1 MPKINYTVENLVEEI
16 RQQIDEMNRDS
27 VSTEADILPTLN
39 RASDFASDILTRKYP
54 EPLLQYTT
62 LDLQAGVF
70 EYDIPENVFED
81 RVLKLETMVPVGTGR
96 ANYIEIQR
104 ISYRDITN
112 YESAAISSFP
122 LYYCIIG
129 RKIRI
134 VPQPSG
140 SYDARMWYI
149 RNPEKLVLPQGRVT
163 LINSAQNY
171 IIVDQAD
178 GNLTTQ
184 SDQLASY
191 VNVIDGQTGE
201 IRGSLQIQ
209 SIVDNKITFRAVPT
223 RDTVLN
229 REISKNDITTGET
242 ALQSIQIQQ
251 DDYICAIDGICV
263 PYFGRPTSNFLI
275 QYAVAEIT
283 RKLGGNAE
291 TEEKILEKFE
301 KQVERTWAGR
311 QQELRVKK
319 KSNVWGTNTR
329 RYWWYWSR

>member
-1 MPKINYTVENLVEEI
+1 MPRLNYTVENLVEEV
-16 RQQIDEMNRDS
+16 RQQLDELNRDS

-54 EPLLQYTT
+54 EPLLKYLT
-62 LDLQAGVF
+62 LDLEAGVS
-70 EYDIPENVFED
+70 EYNIPEDVFED
-81 RVLKLETMVPVGTGR
+81 RILKLETTVPVGVNR

-122 LYYCIIG
+122 LYYCVIG

-140 SYDARMWYI
+140 SYDARMWVI
-149 RNPEKLVLPQGRVT
+149 RNPEKLVMPQGRVT
-163 LINSAQNY
+163 LINAIGNY
-171 IIVDQAD
+171 MIVDQASGD
-178 GNLTTQ
+178 LTTQ

-201 IRGSLQIQ
+201 IKGSLQIQ
-209 SIVDNKITFRAVPT
+209 SIVNNKITFRTVPARSSVFN
-223 RDTVLN
+223 RD
-229 REISKNDITTGET
+229 ISILED
-242 ALQSIQIQQ
+242 IQIQE

-283 RKLGGNAE
+283 RKLGGAAE
-291 TEEKILEKFE
+291 TEENVLKKFE
-301 KQVERTWAGR
+301 QQIERTWAGR
-311 QQELRVKK
+311 QQDLRIKK

>member
-1 MPKINYTVENLVEEI
+1 MPRLNYTVENLVEEV
-16 RQQIDEMNRDS
+16 RQQLDELNRDS

-54 EPLLQYTT
+54 EPLLQHTT

-81 RVLKLETMVPVGTGR
+81 RILKLETMVPVGTGR

-149 RNPEKLVLPQGRVT
+149 RNPEKLVMPQGRVT
-163 LINSAQNY
+163 KIEDNY
-171 IIVDQAD
+171 IIVDEAD

-191 VNVIDGQTGE
+191 VNVVDGQTGE
-201 IRGSLQIQ
+201 IKGSLQIQ
-209 SIVDNKITFRAVPT
+209 SIVDNKITFRSVAT
-223 RDTVLN
+223 RDTVFN
-229 REISKNDITTGET
+229 REISQGSTPVTDLKVQE
-242 ALQSIQIQQ
+242 

-283 RKLGGNAE
+283 RKLGGPAD
-291 TEEKILEKFE
+291 TEENILKKFE
-301 KQVERTWAGR
+301 QQVERTWAGR
-311 QQELRVKK
+311 QQDLRVKK

>member
-1 MPKINYTVENLVEEI
+1 MPRLNYTVENLVEEV
-16 RQQIDEMNRDS
+16 RQQLDELNRDS

-54 EPLLQYTT
+54 EPLLKYLT
-62 LDLQAGVF
+62 LDLEAGVS
-70 EYDIPENVFED
+70 EYNIPEDVFED
-81 RVLKLETMVPVGTGR
+81 RILKLETTVPVGVNR

-122 LYYCIIG
+122 LYYCVIG

-140 SYDARMWYI
+140 SYDARMWVI
-149 RNPEKLVLPQGRVT
+149 RNPEKLVMPQGRVT
-163 LINSAQNY
+163 LINAIGNY
-171 IIVDQAD
+171 MIVDQASGD
-178 GNLTTQ
+178 LTTQ

-191 VNVIDGQTGE
+191 VKVIDGQTGE
-201 IRGSLQIQ
+201 IKGSLQIQ
-209 SIVDNKITFRAVPT
+209 SIVNNKITFRTVPARSSVFN
-223 RDTVLN
+223 RD
-229 REISKNDITTGET
+229 ISILED
-242 ALQSIQIQQ
+242 IQIQE

-283 RKLGGNAE
+283 RKLGGAAE
-291 TEEKILEKFE
+291 TEENVLKKFE
-301 KQVERTWAGR
+301 QQIERTWAGR
-311 QQELRVKK
+311 QQDLRIKK

>member
-1 MPKINYTVENLVEEI
+1 MPRLNYTVENLVEEV
-16 RQQIDEMNRDS
+16 RQQLDELNRDS

-54 EPLLQYTT
+54 EPLLKYLT
-62 LDLQAGVF
+62 LDLEAGVS
-70 EYDIPENVFED
+70 EYNIPEDVFED
-81 RVLKLETMVPVGTGR
+81 RILKLETTVPVGVNR

-112 YESAAISSFP
+112 YESATISSFP
-122 LYYCIIG
+122 LYYCVIG

-140 SYDARMWYI
+140 SYDARMWVI
-149 RNPEKLVLPQGRVT
+149 RNPEKLVMPQGRVT
-163 LINSAQNY
+163 LINAIGNY
-171 IIVDQAD
+171 MVVDQASGD
-178 GNLTTQ
+178 LTTQ

-201 IRGSLQIQ
+201 IKGSLQIQ
-209 SIVDNKITFRAVPT
+209 SIVNNKITFRTVPARSSVFN
-223 RDTVLN
+223 RD
-229 REISKNDITTGET
+229 ISILED
-242 ALQSIQIQQ
+242 IQIQE

-283 RKLGGNAE
+283 RKLGGAAE
-291 TEEKILEKFE
+291 TEENVLKKFE
-301 KQVERTWAGR
+301 QQIERTWAGR
-311 QQELRVKK
+311 QQDLRIKK

>member
-1 MPKINYTVENLVEEI
+1 
-16 RQQIDEMNRDS
+16 MNRDS

-39 RASDFASDILTRKYP
+39 RAWDFAADILTRKYP
-54 EPLLQYTT
+54 EPLLKYGT
-62 LDLQAGVF
+62 LDLQAGVS
-70 EYDIPENVFED
+70 EYNIPEDVFED
-81 RVLKLETMVPVGTGR
+81 RILKLETAVPVGTGR

-112 YESAAISSFP
+112 YESATISSFP

-140 SYDARMWYI
+140 SYDARMWVV

-163 LINSAQNY
+163 VIQNNY
-171 IIVDQAD
+171 IIVDEAD

-201 IRGSLQIQ
+201 IKGSLQIQ
-209 SIVDNKITFRAVPT
+209 SIIDNKITFRSTAT
-223 RDTVLN
+223 RSKVLN
-229 REISKNDITTGET
+229 RDITAGLTPVTDLEV
-242 ALQSIQIQQ
+242 QE

-283 RKLGGNAE
+283 RKLGGAAE
-291 TEEKILEKFE
+291 TEEAVLKKFE
-301 KQVERTWAGR
+301 QQVERTWAGR

>member
-1 MPKINYTVENLVEEI
+1 MPRINYTVENLVEEV
-16 RQQIDEMNRDS
+16 RQQLDELNRDS

-54 EPLLQYTT
+54 EPLLKYTT
-62 LDLQAGVF
+62 LDLQAGVS
-70 EYDIPENVFED
+70 EYDIPEDVFED
-81 RVLKLETMVPVGTGR
+81 RILKLETTVPVGTGR

-140 SYDARMWYI
+140 SYDARMWMI
-149 RNPEKLVLPQGRVT
+149 RNPEKLVMPQGRVT
-163 LINSAQNY
+163 LINSTQNY
-171 IIVDQAD
+171 IIVDEAD
-178 GNLTTQ
+178 GDLTTQ

-191 VNVIDGQTGE
+191 VNVVDGQTGE
-201 IRGSLQIQ
+201 IKGTLQIQ
-209 SIVDNKITFRAVPT
+209 SIVDNKITFRTVPA
-223 RDTVLN
+223 RSSVFN
-229 REISKNDITTGET
+229 RQINTSLQDIT
-242 ALQSIQIQQ
+242 IQE

-283 RKLGGNAE
+283 RKLGGAAE
-291 TEEKILEKFE
+291 TEEAILKKFE
-301 KQVERTWAGR
+301 QQVERTWAGR

>member
-1 MPKINYTVENLVEEI
+1 MPRLNYTVENLVEEV
-16 RQQIDEMNRDS
+16 RQQLDELNRDS

-39 RASDFASDILTRKYP
+39 RASDFASDILSRKYP
-54 EPLLQYTT
+54 EPLLKYAT

-70 EYDIPENVFED
+70 EYDIPEDVFED
-81 RVLKLETMVPVGTGR
+81 RILKLETTVPVGSGR

-140 SYDARMWYI
+140 SYDARMWFI
-149 RNPEKLVLPQGRVT
+149 RNPEKLVMPQGRVT

-191 VNVIDGQTGE
+191 VNVVDGQTGE
-201 IRGSLQIQ
+201 IKGSLQIQ
-209 SIVDNKITFRAVPT
+209 SIVDNKITFRSVPA
-223 RDTVLN
+223 RISVLN
-229 REISKNDITTGET
+229 REIDTS
-242 ALQSIQIQQ
+242 LQDVEIQQ

-283 RKLGGNAE
+283 RKLGGAAD
-291 TEEKILEKFE
+291 TEENILKKFE
-301 KQVERTWAGR
+301 QQVERTWAGR
-311 QQELRVKK
+311 QQDLRVKK

>member
-1 MPKINYTVENLVEEI
+1 MPRLNYTVANLAEEV
-16 RQQIDEMNRDS
+16 RQQLDELNRDT

-39 RASDFASDILTRKYP
+39 RASDFAADILTRKYP
-54 EPLLQYTT
+54 EPLLKYIT
-62 LDLQAGVF
+62 LDLESGVS
-70 EYDIPENVFED
+70 EYTIPEDVFED
-81 RVLKLETMVPVGTGR
+81 RVLKLETVIPSGAAGR
-96 ANYIEIQR
+96 ANYLELQR
-104 ISYRDITN
+104 ISYRDISN
-112 YESAAISSFP
+112 YESTSTSSFP
-122 LYYCIIG
+122 QYYCIIG

-140 SYDARMWYI
+140 SYDARMWII

-163 LINSAQNY
+163 KINSSPTTNY
-171 IIVDQAD
+171 IIVDEAD

-209 SIVDNKITFRAVPT
+209 AIVDNKITFRTSPV
-223 RDTVLN
+223 RSTVLN
-229 REISKNDITTGET
+229 REINTS
-242 ALQSIQIQQ
+242 LQDIQIQE

-283 RKLGGNAE
+283 RKLGGSAE
-291 TEEKILEKFE
+291 AEEAILKKFE
-301 KQVERTWAGR
+301 QQVERTWAGR
-311 QQELRVKK
+311 QQDLRIKK
-319 KSNVWGTNTR
+319 KSNIWGNNNR
-329 RYWWYWSR
+329 RFWWYWSQ

>member
-1 MPKINYTVENLVEEI
+1 MPRLNYTVENLVEEV
-16 RQQIDEMNRDS
+16 RQQLDEMNRDS

-54 EPLLQYTT
+54 EPLLKYTT
-62 LDLQAGVF
+62 LDLQAGVY
-70 EYDIPENVFED
+70 EYDIPEEVFED
-81 RVLKLETMVPVGTGR
+81 RILKLETMVPVGTGR

-163 LINSAQNY
+163 LINSTQNY
-171 IIVDQAD
+171 IIVDENT
-178 GNLTTQ
+178 GNLTTE

-191 VNVIDGQTGE
+191 VNVVDGQTGE
-201 IRGSLQIQ
+201 IKGSLQIQ

-223 RDTVLN
+223 RTTVLN
-229 REISKNDITTGET
+229 REIET
-242 ALQSIQIQQ
+242 SLENIEIQQ

-283 RKLGGNAE
+283 RKLGGAAE
-291 TEEKILEKFE
+291 TEENILKKFE
-301 KQVERTWAGR
+301 QQVERTWAGR

>member
-1 MPKINYTVENLVEEI
+1 MPRLNFTVENLVNEVT
-16 RQQIDEMNRDS
+16 QQLDELNRDS
-27 VSTEADILPTLN
+27 VSVENDVLPTLN
-39 RASDFASDILTRKYP
+39 RAWDYAADILSRKYP
-54 EPLLQYTT
+54 EPLLKYTT

-70 EYDIPENVFED
+70 EYDIPEDVFED
-81 RVLKLETMVPVGTGR
+81 RILKLETTVPVGTGR

-122 LYYCIIG
+122 LYYCVIG

-140 SYDARMWYI
+140 SYDARMWFI

-171 IIVDQAD
+171 IIVDQTD
-178 GNLTTQ
+178 GNLTTE

-191 VNVIDGQTGE
+191 VNVVDGQTGE
-201 IRGSLQIQ
+201 IKGSLQIQ
-209 SIVDNKITFRAVPT
+209 SIVDNKITFRTVPS
-223 RDTVLN
+223 RDSVLN
-229 REISKNDITTGET
+229 REINTSLEDIE
-242 ALQSIQIQQ
+242 LQQ
-251 DDYICAIDGICV
+251 DDYICPIDGICV

-283 RKLGGNAE
+283 RKLGGAAE

-311 QQELRVKK
+311 QQDLRVKK

>member
-1 MPKINYTVENLVEEI
+1 MPRINYTVENLVEEV
-16 RQQIDEMNRDS
+16 RQQLDELNRDS

-54 EPLLQYTT
+54 EPLLKYTT
-62 LDLQAGVF
+62 LDLQAGVS
-70 EYDIPENVFED
+70 EYDIPEDVFED
-81 RVLKLETMVPVGTGR
+81 RILKLETTVPVGTGR

-140 SYDARMWYI
+140 SYDARMWMI
-149 RNPEKLVLPQGRVT
+149 RNPEKLVMPQGRVT
-163 LINSAQNY
+163 LINSTQNY

-178 GNLTTQ
+178 GDLTTQ

-191 VNVIDGQTGE
+191 VNVVDGQTGE
-201 IRGSLQIQ
+201 IKGTLQIQ
-209 SIVDNKITFRAVPT
+209 SIVDNKITFRTVPA
-223 RDTVLN
+223 RSSVFN
-229 REISKNDITTGET
+229 RQINTSLQDIT
-242 ALQSIQIQQ
+242 IQE

-283 RKLGGNAE
+283 RKLGGAAE
-291 TEEKILEKFE
+291 TEEAILKKFE
-301 KQVERTWAGR
+301 QQVERTWAGR

>member
-1 MPKINYTVENLVEEI
+1 MSKLNYNVANMVEEI
-16 RQQIDEMNRDS
+16 RYQIDELNRDS
-27 VSTEADILPTLN
+27 VSTEMDILPTLN
-39 RASDFASDILTRKYP
+39 RASDFANDILSRKYP
-54 EPLLQYTT
+54 EPLLKYST

-70 EYDIPENVFED
+70 EYDIPEDVFED
-81 RVLKLETMVPVGTGR
+81 RILKLETTVPVGTGR

-140 SYDARMWYI
+140 SYDARMWFI
-149 RNPEKLVLPQGRVT
+149 RNPEKLVMPQGRVT
-163 LINSAQNY
+163 LISSAQNY

-191 VNVIDGQTGE
+191 VNVVDGQTGE
-201 IRGSLQIQ
+201 IKGSLQIQ
-209 SIVDNKITFRAVPT
+209 SIVDNKITFRTVPS
-223 RDTVLN
+223 RSSVFN
-229 REISKNDITTGET
+229 REIDTSLQDIE
-242 ALQSIQIQQ
+242 IQQ

-283 RKLGGNAE
+283 RKLGGAAD
-291 TEEKILEKFE
+291 TEENILKKFE
-301 KQVERTWAGR
+301 QQVERTWAGR
-311 QQELRVKK
+311 QQDLRVKK

>member
-1 MPKINYTVENLVEEI
+1 MPRLNYTVENLVEEV
-16 RQQIDEMNRDS
+16 RQQLDELNRDS

-54 EPLLQYTT
+54 EPLLKYLT
-62 LDLQAGVF
+62 LDLEAGVS
-70 EYDIPENVFED
+70 EYNIPEDVFED
-81 RVLKLETMVPVGTGR
+81 RILKLETTVPVGVNR

-122 LYYCIIG
+122 LYYCVIG

-140 SYDARMWYI
+140 SYDARMWVI
-149 RNPEKLVLPQGRVT
+149 RNPEKLVMPQGRVT
-163 LINSAQNY
+163 LINAIGNY
-171 IIVDQAD
+171 MIVDQASGD
-178 GNLTTQ
+178 LTTQ

-191 VNVIDGQTGE
+191 VNVVDGQTGE
-201 IRGSLQIQ
+201 IKGSLQIQ
-209 SIVDNKITFRAVPT
+209 SIVNNKITFRTVPARSSVFN
-223 RDTVLN
+223 RDIGILG
-229 REISKNDITTGET
+229 D
-242 ALQSIQIQQ
+242 IQIQE

-283 RKLGGNAE
+283 RKLGGAAE
-291 TEEKILEKFE
+291 TEENILKKFE
-301 KQVERTWAGR
+301 QQIERTWAGR
-311 QQELRVKK
+311 QQDLRVKK

>member
-1 MPKINYTVENLVEEI
+1 MPRINYTVENLVEEV
-16 RQQIDEMNRDS
+16 RQQLDELNRDS

-54 EPLLQYTT
+54 EPLLKYTT
-62 LDLQAGVF
+62 LDLEAGVS
-70 EYDIPENVFED
+70 EYDIPEDVFED
-81 RVLKLETMVPVGTGR
+81 RILKLETTVPVGTGR

-112 YESAAISSFP
+112 YESATISSFP

-129 RKIRI
+129 RKIRV

-140 SYDARMWYI
+140 SYNARMWMI
-149 RNPEKLVLPQGRVT
+149 RNPEKLVMPQGRVT

-178 GNLTTQ
+178 GDLTTQ

-191 VNVIDGQTGE
+191 VNVVDGQTGE
-201 IRGSLQIQ
+201 IKGSLQIQ
-209 SIVDNKITFRAVPT
+209 SIVDNKITFRTVPS
-223 RDTVLN
+223 RSSVFN
-229 REISKNDITTGET
+229 REIDTTLQDIE
-242 ALQSIQIQQ
+242 IQQ

-283 RKLGGNAE
+283 RKLGGAAE
-291 TEEKILEKFE
+291 TEEAVLKKFE
-301 KQVERTWAGR
+301 QQVERTWAGR

>member
-1 MPKINYTVENLVEEI
+1 MPRLNYTVDNLVNEI
-16 RQQIDEMNRDS
+16 RQQLDEMNRDS

-39 RASDFASDILTRKYP
+39 RAWDFAADILTRKYP
-54 EPLLQYTT
+54 EPLLKYGT
-62 LDLQAGVF
+62 LDLQAGVS
-70 EYDIPENVFED
+70 EYNIPEDVFED
-81 RVLKLETMVPVGTGR
+81 RILKLETAVPVGTGR

-112 YESAAISSFP
+112 YESATISSFP

-140 SYDARMWYI
+140 SYDARMWVV

-163 LINSAQNY
+163 VIQNNY
-171 IIVDQAD
+171 IIVDEAD

-201 IRGSLQIQ
+201 IKGSLQIQ
-209 SIVDNKITFRAVPT
+209 SIIDNKITFRSTAT
-223 RDTVLN
+223 RSKVLN
-229 REISKNDITTGET
+229 RDITAGPTPVTDLEV
-242 ALQSIQIQQ
+242 QE

-283 RKLGGNAE
+283 RKLGGAAE
-291 TEEKILEKFE
+291 TEEAVLKKFE
-301 KQVERTWAGR
+301 QQVERTWAGR

>member
-1 MPKINYTVENLVEEI
+1 MPRLNYTVDNLVNEV
-16 RQQIDEMNRDS
+16 RQQLDEMNRDS

-54 EPLLQYTT
+54 EPLLKYLT
-62 LDLQAGVF
+62 LDLEAGVS
-70 EYDIPENVFED
+70 EYDIPEDTFED
-81 RVLKLETMVPVGTGR
+81 RILKLETVVPISSGR
-96 ANYIEIQR
+96 GNYIEIQR

-140 SYDARMWYI
+140 AYDARMWVI

-163 LINSAQNY
+163 LISSAQNY
-171 IIVDQAD
+171 IVVDEASGD
-178 GNLTTQ
+178 LTTQ

-191 VNVIDGQTGE
+191 VNVVDGQTGE
-201 IRGSLQIQ
+201 IKGSLQIQ
-209 SIVDNKITFRAVPT
+209 SIVDNKITFRSVPA

-229 REISKNDITTGET
+229 REIGTSLED
-242 ALQSIQIQQ
+242 LQIQQ

-283 RKLGGNAE
+283 RKLGGAAD
-291 TEEKILEKFE
+291 TEENILKKFE
-301 KQVERTWAGR
+301 QQVERTWAGR
-311 QQELRVKK
+311 QQDLRVKK

>member
-1 MPKINYTVENLVEEI
+1 MPRINYTVENLVEEV
-16 RQQIDEMNRDS
+16 RQQLDELNRDS

-54 EPLLQYTT
+54 EPLLKYTT
-62 LDLQAGVF
+62 LDLQAGVS
-70 EYDIPENVFED
+70 EYDIPEDVFED
-81 RVLKLETMVPVGTGR
+81 RILKLETTVPVGTGR

-140 SYDARMWYI
+140 SYDARMWMI
-149 RNPEKLVLPQGRVT
+149 RNPEKLVMPQGRVT
-163 LINSAQNY
+163 LINSTQNY
-171 IIVDQAD
+171 IIVDEAD
-178 GNLTTQ
+178 GDLTTQ

-191 VNVIDGQTGE
+191 VNVVDGQTGE
-201 IRGSLQIQ
+201 IKGTLQIQ
-209 SIVDNKITFRAVPT
+209 SIVDNKITFRTVPA
-223 RDTVLN
+223 RSSVFN
-229 REISKNDITTGET
+229 RQINTSLQDIT
-242 ALQSIQIQQ
+242 IQE

-283 RKLGGNAE
+283 RKLGGAAE
-291 TEEKILEKFE
+291 TEEAVLKKFE
-301 KQVERTWAGR
+301 QQVERTWAGR

>member
-1 MPKINYTVENLVEEI
+1 MPRINYTVENLVEEV
-16 RQQIDEMNRDS
+16 RQQLDELNRDS

-54 EPLLQYTT
+54 EPLLKYTT
-62 LDLQAGVF
+62 LDLEAGVS
-70 EYDIPENVFED
+70 EYDIPEDVFED
-81 RVLKLETMVPVGTGR
+81 RILKLETTVPVGTGR

-112 YESAAISSFP
+112 YESATISSFP

-140 SYDARMWYI
+140 SYNARMWMI
-149 RNPEKLVLPQGRVT
+149 RNPEKLVMPQGRVT

-178 GNLTTQ
+178 GDLTTQ

-191 VNVIDGQTGE
+191 VNVVDGQTGE
-201 IRGSLQIQ
+201 IKGSLQIQ
-209 SIVDNKITFRAVPT
+209 SIVDNKITFRTVPS
-223 RDTVLN
+223 RSSVFN
-229 REISKNDITTGET
+229 REIDTTLQDIE
-242 ALQSIQIQQ
+242 IQQ

-283 RKLGGNAE
+283 RKLGGAAE
-291 TEEKILEKFE
+291 TEEAVLKKFE
-301 KQVERTWAGR
+301 QQVERTWAGR

>member
-1 MPKINYTVENLVEEI
+1 MPRLNYTVENLVEEV
-16 RQQIDEMNRDS
+16 RQQLDELNRDS

-39 RASDFASDILTRKYP
+39 RASDFAADILTRKYP
-54 EPLLQYTT
+54 EPLLKYTT

-70 EYDIPENVFED
+70 EYDIPEEAFED
-81 RVLKLETMVPVGTGR
+81 RILKLETMVPIGTGR

-140 SYDARMWYI
+140 SYDARMWFI
-149 RNPEKLVLPQGRVT
+149 RNPEKLVLPQGRAT
-163 LINSAQNY
+163 NIQSNY
-171 IIVDQAD
+171 IIVDEASGD
-178 GNLTTQ
+178 LTTQ

-201 IRGSLQIQ
+201 IKGSLQIQ

-223 RDTVLN
+223 RSQVLN
-229 REISKNDITTGET
+229 RNITGGTT
-242 ALQSIQIQQ
+242 PVTDVNIQE

-275 QYAVAEIT
+275 QYAVSEIT
-283 RKLGGNAE
+283 RKLGGQAE
-291 TEEKILEKFE
+291 TEEAILKKFE
-301 KQVERTWAGR
+301 QQVERTWAGR

>member
-1 MPKINYTVENLVEEI
+1 MPRLNYTVSNLVEEV
-16 RQQIDEMNRDS
+16 RQQLDEMNRDS

-39 RASDFASDILTRKYP
+39 RAWDFAADILTRKYP
-54 EPLLQYTT
+54 EPLLKYTT

-70 EYDIPENVFED
+70 EYDIPEDVFED
-81 RVLKLETMVPVGTGR
+81 RILKLETMVPVGTGR

-140 SYDARMWYI
+140 SYDARMWMI
-149 RNPEKLVLPQGRVT
+149 RNPEKLVLPQGKVT
-163 LINSAQNY
+163 VVNSDPNQNY

-201 IRGSLQIQ
+201 IKGSLQIQ
-209 SIVDNKITFRAVPT
+209 SIVDNKITFRTHPART
-223 RDTVLN
+223 TVFN
-229 REISKNDITTGET
+229 REISTSLQDIE
-242 ALQSIQIQQ
+242 IQL
-251 DDYICAIDGICV
+251 DDYICPIEGICV

-275 QYAVAEIT
+275 QYAVSEIT
-283 RKLGGNAE
+283 RKLGGQAE
-291 TEEKILEKFE
+291 TEETILKKFE
-301 KQVERTWAGR
+301 QQVERTWAGR

>member
-1 MPKINYTVENLVEEI
+1 MPRINYTVENLVEEV
-16 RQQIDEMNRDS
+16 RQQLDELNRDS

-54 EPLLQYTT
+54 EPLLKYTT
-62 LDLQAGVF
+62 LDLQAGVS
-70 EYDIPENVFED
+70 EYDIPEDVFED
-81 RVLKLETMVPVGTGR
+81 RILKLETTVPVGTGR

-140 SYDARMWYI
+140 SYDARMWMI
-149 RNPEKLVLPQGRVT
+149 RNPEKLVMPQGRVT
-163 LINSAQNY
+163 LINSTQNY

-178 GNLTTQ
+178 GDLTTQ

-191 VNVIDGQTGE
+191 VNVVDGQTGE
-201 IRGSLQIQ
+201 IKGSLQIQ
-209 SIVDNKITFRAVPT
+209 SIVDNKITFRAVPARSSVFN
-223 RDTVLN
+223 RDIN
-229 REISKNDITTGET
+229 TT
-242 ALQSIQIQQ
+242 LQDIQIQE

-283 RKLGGNAE
+283 RKLGGAAE
-291 TEEKILEKFE
+291 TEEAILKKFE
-301 KQVERTWAGR
+301 QQVERTWAGR

>member
-1 MPKINYTVENLVEEI
+1 MPRLNYTVENLVEEI
-16 RQQIDEMNRDS
+16 RQQLDEMNRDS

-39 RASDFASDILTRKYP
+39 RGWDFAADILSRKYP
-54 EPLLQYTT
+54 EPLLQYST

-70 EYDIPENVFED
+70 EYDIPEDVFED
-81 RVLKLETMVPVGTGR
+81 RILKLETTVPVGTGR

-163 LINSAQNY
+163 LINSASNY
-171 IIVDQAD
+171 IIVDEAD

-201 IRGSLQIQ
+201 IKGSLQIQ
-209 SIVDNKITFRAVPT
+209 SIVDNKITFRASPARTNVF
-223 RDTVLN
+223 N
-229 REISKNDITTGET
+229 REIGNT
-242 ALQSIQIQQ
+242 LQDIQIQP

-275 QYAVAEIT
+275 QYAVSEIT
-283 RKLGGNAE
+283 RKLGGQAE
-291 TEEKILEKFE
+291 TEEAILKKFE
-301 KQVERTWAGR
+301 QQVERSWVGR

>member
-1 MPKINYTVENLVEEI
+1 MPRINYTVENLVNEV
-16 RQQIDEMNRDS
+16 RQQLDELNRDS
-27 VSTEADILPTLN
+27 VSTENDILPTLN

-54 EPLLQYTT
+54 EPLLKYTT
-62 LDLQAGVF
+62 LDLQAGVS
-70 EYDIPENVFED
+70 EYDIPEDVFED
-81 RVLKLETMVPVGTGR
+81 RILKLETTVPVGTGR

-140 SYDARMWYI
+140 SYDARMWFI
-149 RNPEKLVLPQGRVT
+149 RNPEKLVMPQGRVT
-163 LINSAQNY
+163 MINSAQNY
-171 IIVDQAD
+171 IIVDQAGSD
-178 GNLTTQ
+178 LSTE
-184 SDQLASY
+184 SDQLQSY
-191 VNVIDGQTGE
+191 INVIDGQSGE
-201 IRGSLQIQ
+201 IKGTLQIQ
-209 SIVDNKITFRAVPT
+209 SIAENKITFRTVPSSLRPT
-223 RDTVLN
+223 VYNRTIDTSLQ
-229 REISKNDITTGET
+229 DIN
-242 ALQSIQIQQ
+242 IQP
-251 DDYICAIDGICV
+251 DDYICAVDGICV

-283 RKLGGNAE
+283 RKLGGAAD
-291 TEEKILEKFE
+291 TEENILKKFE
-301 KQVERTWAGR
+301 QQVERTWAGR

>member
-1 MPKINYTVENLVEEI
+1 MPRLNYTVENLVEEV
-16 RQQIDEMNRDS
+16 RQQLDELNRDS

-54 EPLLQYTT
+54 EPLLKYLT
-62 LDLQAGVF
+62 LDLEAGVS
-70 EYDIPENVFED
+70 EYNIPEDVFED
-81 RVLKLETMVPVGTGR
+81 RILKLETTVPVGVNR

-122 LYYCIIG
+122 LYYCVIG

-140 SYDARMWYI
+140 SYDARMWVI
-149 RNPEKLVLPQGRVT
+149 RNPEKLVMPQGRVT
-163 LINSAQNY
+163 LINAIGNY
-171 IIVDQAD
+171 MVVDQASGD
-178 GNLTTQ
+178 LTTQ

-201 IRGSLQIQ
+201 IKGSLQIQ
-209 SIVDNKITFRAVPT
+209 SIVNNKITFRTVPARSSVFN
-223 RDTVLN
+223 RD
-229 REISKNDITTGET
+229 ISILED
-242 ALQSIQIQQ
+242 IQIQE

-283 RKLGGNAE
+283 RKLGGAAE
-291 TEEKILEKFE
+291 TEENVLKKFE
-301 KQVERTWAGR
+301 QQIERTWAGR
-311 QQELRVKK
+311 QQDLRIKK

>member
-1 MPKINYTVENLVEEI
+1 MPRLNYTVENLVEEV
-16 RQQIDEMNRDS
+16 RQQLDELNRDS

-54 EPLLQYTT
+54 EPLLKYLT
-62 LDLQAGVF
+62 LDLEAGVS
-70 EYDIPENVFED
+70 EYDIPEDTFED
-81 RVLKLETMVPVGTGR
+81 RILKLETTVPVGVNR

-122 LYYCIIG
+122 LYYCVIG

-140 SYDARMWYI
+140 SYDARMWVI
-149 RNPEKLVLPQGRVT
+149 RNPEKLVMPQGRVT
-163 LINSAQNY
+163 LINAIGNY
-171 IIVDQAD
+171 MIVDQASGD
-178 GNLTTQ
+178 LTTQ

-201 IRGSLQIQ
+201 IKGSLQIQ
-209 SIVDNKITFRAVPT
+209 SIVNNKITFRTVPARSSVFN
-223 RDTVLN
+223 RD
-229 REISKNDITTGET
+229 ISILED
-242 ALQSIQIQQ
+242 IQIQE

-283 RKLGGNAE
+283 RKLGGAAE
-291 TEEKILEKFE
+291 TEENVLKKFE
-301 KQVERTWAGR
+301 QQIERTWAGR
-311 QQELRVKK
+311 QQDLRIKK

>member
-1 MPKINYTVENLVEEI
+1 MPRLNYTVENLVNEV
-16 RQQIDEMNRDS
+16 RQQLDEMNRDS

-39 RASDFASDILTRKYP
+39 RAWDFAADILSRKYP
-54 EPLLQYTT
+54 EPLLKYTT
-62 LDLQAGVF
+62 LDLQGGQF
-70 EYDIPENVFED
+70 EYDIPEDVFED
-81 RVLKLETMVPVGTGR
+81 RILKLETMVPVGTGR

-112 YESAAISSFP
+112 YESATVSSFP

-140 SYDARMWYI
+140 SYNARMWFI
-149 RNPEKLVLPQGRVT
+149 RNPEKLVMPQGRVT
-163 LINSAQNY
+163 IIDSSASPNY

-209 SIVDNKITFRAVPT
+209 SIVDNKITFRTTPT
-223 RDTVLN
+223 RSSVLN
-229 REISKNDITTGET
+229 REIQKLSD
-242 ALQSIQIQQ
+242 IQIQQ

-275 QYAVAEIT
+275 QYAVSEIT
-283 RKLGGNAE
+283 RKLGGAAE
-291 TEEKILEKFE
+291 TEEAVLKKFE
-301 KQVERTWAGR
+301 QQVERTWAGR
-311 QQELRVKK
+311 QQDLRVKK